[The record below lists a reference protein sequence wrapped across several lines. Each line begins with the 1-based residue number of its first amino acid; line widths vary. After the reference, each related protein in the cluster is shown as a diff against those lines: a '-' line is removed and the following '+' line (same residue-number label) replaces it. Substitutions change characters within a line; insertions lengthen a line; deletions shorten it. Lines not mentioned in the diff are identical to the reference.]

1 MTASGRATDNGTMSP
16 VACGLA
22 PQVPAQALAAL
33 MLAACGGPPTS
44 GGPPTTSGSLAL
56 ARADGSSPAADR
68 TLQTIGPPADVD
80 GWRVEAPGNELVEL
94 DGRRAL
100 RLFGGAEHTLGI
112 PGEFRARTFNLV
124 AVEVAAS
131 KVMSLRLGLSRTSIP
146 GEPPERD
153 GSTDVGRARRGE
165 RTRLL
170 FDVRRLAKHAEPFD
184 ELLLLA
190 RTGKDTLDWSL
201 LGVELIQR
209 PFEARLPP
217 PTDPDLVASGG
228 DARYAVALPSS
239 VPLRGRARIRRG
251 SLLAFSWAPAP
262 GEPVPPGTRLRV
274 RARDGRRLVILHDAE
289 VIEDGGWTQ
298 ERIPLDRIAGWNAS
312 LLFQLVSE
320 EPALVAL
327 SVPQVVVPRPDPPTV
342 LLVTSDTHR
351 ADHLGAA
358 GHPQVLTPGLDALA
372 AEGVLFLDCLA
383 SSNHTN
389 PSHAALMTGMNPR
402 DTGVTNNATRLSR
415 RATTLAERFRDA
427 GWATYAVVSSPV
439 VRDPGSGLGQGF
451 DRMSWPHGGDRLWRN
466 AVESVDMALRWIE
479 VAPGRPLFLWL
490 HVADAHDP
498 YKPPEEYTRAYY
510 ETDRDPYD
518 ARFGEPPGPPPKY
531 LRGLR
536 DLEYAR
542 ALYKGEV
549 SHLDHA
555 LARLLAAPRLS
566 DAVIAFTADH
576 GESLGEQGYWWKHMG
591 VYPSVL
597 RVPLIL
603 RWPGGP
609 RGQVVERGV
618 RQTDLSR
625 TLLELAGIEAQ
636 GFPGEDLTRTL
647 DETWPGPT
655 PRFALGSNGHALAL
669 TQGRWHL
676 VVNLRGGG
684 KTVDHPR
691 ERPVELFDL
700 GADPGCEQDLA
711 AATPE
716 RAARMARA
724 LLEWAEGAR
733 GGLAEFQA
741 IDEETREL
749 LGELG
754 YAVGDEEP
762 GTTLV
767 DLALLRERLA
777 PLLE

>member
-1 MTASGRATDNGTMSP
+1 M
-16 VACGLA
+16 
-22 PQVPAQALAAL
+22 
-33 MLAACGGPPTS
+33 
-44 GGPPTTSGSLAL
+44 
-56 ARADGSSPAADR
+56 
-68 TLQTIGPPADVD
+68 
-80 GWRVEAPGNELVEL
+80 
-94 DGRRAL
+94 
-100 RLFGGAEHTLGI
+100 
-112 PGEFRARTFNLV
+112 
-124 AVEVAAS
+124 
-131 KVMSLRLGLSRTSIP
+131 
-146 GEPPERD
+146 
-153 GSTDVGRARRGE
+153 
-165 RTRLL
+165 
-170 FDVRRLAKHAEPFD
+170 
-184 ELLLLA
+184 
-190 RTGKDTLDWSL
+190 
-201 LGVELIQR
+201 
-209 PFEARLPP
+209 
-217 PTDPDLVASGG
+217 
-228 DARYAVALPSS
+228 
-239 VPLRGRARIRRG
+239 
-251 SLLAFSWAPAP
+251 
-262 GEPVPPGTRLRV
+262 
-274 RARDGRRLVILHDAE
+274 ILHDAE
-289 VIEDGGWTQ
+289 VIVDGGWTD
-298 ERIPLDRIAGWNAS
+298 ERIPLDRIAGWDAS

-320 EPALVAL
+320 EPALVTL
-327 SVPQVVVPRPDPPTV
+327 SVPQVALPRPDPPTV

-358 GHPQVLTPGLDALA
+358 GHPQVLTPSLDALA

-383 SSNHTN
+383 SSNLTIA
-389 PSHAALMTGMNPR
+389 SHVALMTGMNPR
-402 DTGVTNNATRLSR
+402 DTGVTNNVTRLSR

-427 GWATYAVVSSPV
+427 GWATYAVVSSWP
-439 VRDPGSGLGQGF
+439 VRDSWSRLGQGF
-451 DRMSWPHGGDRLWRN
+451 DRMSWPHGGDGRERN
-466 AVESVDMALRWIE
+466 AVESVDLALRLLE
-479 VAPGRPLFLWL
+479 EASGRPLFLWL
-490 HVADAHDP
+490 HVFDAHGP
-498 YKPPEEYTRAYY
+498 YMPPEEYTRAYY

-518 ARFGEPPGPPPKY
+518 ARFSEPPGPPPPY

-549 SHLDHA
+549 SHLDHE
-555 LARLLAAPRLS
+555 LARLLEAPRLS

-576 GESLGEQGYWWKHMG
+576 GESLGEQGYWWTHMG

-597 RVPLIL
+597 RVPLVL
-603 RWPGGP
+603 RWPSGP

-636 GFPGEDLTRTL
+636 GFPGEDLTHTL
-647 DETWPGPT
+647 DETWSGPT
-655 PRFALGSNGHALAL
+655 PRFALGSDGHALAL
-669 TQGRWHL
+669 TQGHWHL
-676 VVNLRGGG
+676 VVNLHRDYETDLM
-684 KTVDHPR
+684 TVDHPR

-700 GADPGCEQDLA
+700 EADPGCEQDLA
-711 AATPE
+711 AAAPE